1 MLPKMRSFKGF
12 IYLLIFLD
20 ILRNVFFLEHF
31 SVAAYNPF
39 EVFKIL
45 ISTRNIYSELESMGW
60 KSLPSWHLPA
70 QTLEQ
75 GVKNVQIYQ
84 SKHQNHAIL
93 VSLLLTLN
101 TFLNILNKKYRIK
114 YFIYIQNTLDIF
126 LRHTYLETNDCFC
139 HTKRKY
145 FSLPL

>member
-1 MLPKMRSFKGF
+1 MLPRMRSFKGF

-39 EVFKIL
+39 EVFKIS
-45 ISTRNIYSELESMGW
+45 ISTRTIYSELETRGS

-75 GVKNVQIYQ
+75 EVKNVQIYQ
-84 SKHQNHAIL
+84 
-93 VSLLLTLN
+93 
-101 TFLNILNKKYRIK
+101 
-114 YFIYIQNTLDIF
+114 
-126 LRHTYLETNDCFC
+126 
-139 HTKRKY
+139 
-145 FSLPL
+145 